1 MLLTMPGDGLA
12 VSDERANYCVR
23 KCSIKKNKTKTDR
36 DGNIR
41 EGVSGLNCQ
50 VFNIEIHQ

>member
-12 VSDERANYCVR
+12 VSDERTKIT

-36 DGNIR
+36 DGNVR
-41 EGVSGLNCQ
+41 EGARGFNCQ